1 MPPAII
7 GAVVALGASGLAAAS
22 IISVTTALVI
32 GMAATV
38 AGSLLSKPKL
48 PGMGNIKSQQERKQV
63 VRSSAA
69 SCNVIYGTTMISGV
83 LIFAEEEPGDQDDG
97 EWIHMV
103 LAIAGHKINRI
114 VEFYIGDDKAS
125 TYGNNVV
132 WALLND
138 LQEAD
143 PYLLKKCPSWKQDMI
158 GKGVALVRVSLKYD
172 QEMFPSGLPN
182 LKFVVEGKLVWDPRT
197 NTEYFTD
204 NAALCTLDYYLT
216 TIGVKKEDMM
226 LAEYVSAANTCD
238 EMVQNADGSMT
249 ARYTVNGTF
258 DVSEPFNDVL
268 MDGLFQACGGEPTY
282 IAGKHGILVGAYY
295 GPPAPNMVL
304 TQDHLRD
311 DVSITPEASFKDLTN
326 IIRGVYVDPKQD
338 YNETDFPPVVI
349 EEWLQQ
355 DGRELAED
363 FKFRFVNNPYTAQ
376 RLATIAVHR
385 KRVSRMME
393 LPINLKG
400 FKFRPGRFIN
410 IDLPHLGINMVEFRV
425 TKWDFDPQAGISI
438 TVRQESPSTYND
450 VVGKIVE
457 LPPLTNL
464 RPETI
469 AAPQNIRF
477 NLDKIGDVVQG
488 VLQWENPQ
496 EAAYNNVVI
505 FDSTGNVVNTIQVPG
520 NRVQLNG
527 LVKGKYK
534 VNVYA
539 FGFNGAKSSP
549 GYVEIDISAPNMPTN
564 IRVESGFYSVSIYPS
579 SSDLNAPTFEYWMSD
594 KALTGDA
601 VILQNASR
609 LGQGSFWTV
618 ENLNPMQIYYF
629 HVRTINIYGA
639 STFKSV
645 AGRAST
651 KADEILD
658 VVGKQWQDSELG
670 QVIKDMEVNIENL
683 DVVNKALEDVIR
695 QNKDDVEKL
704 NIAVRKSFQ
713 TIGDVTF
720 QIRQNKGT
728 NEAEIKRVEGV
739 VATETE
745 ARVQSFE
752 YLNAKVEG
760 VNGTLTGE
768 LNTFKEVYATDK
780 AVLVT
785 WQQEAIARFEY
796 NESSILEIQETTSTL
811 TESVAQHTR
820 QLTAQQSTLES
831 QGVTLDSQGKLLNAQ
846 GLKLDE
852 QGRLVDS
859 QGKIINSQGIQLDS
873 QGKLINDQGKVIDSH
888 GVAITEHASRI
899 TSVEKVSATNTQS
912 ITENKQAADSRFASN
927 EASINQA
934 QQTAAS
940 AEDAAVKFAV
950 QMAAESKKTQENIN
964 ESKAEILD
972 VKNIVANQELAMA
985 QQISQLKTEFNGNI
999 ATING
1004 QLKVV
1009 SDATSANASAI
1020 QILATDVGNN
1030 KGQISSIQTSITT
1043 LEKSVQETKDQLYA
1057 QTQSTDQRFTAVNQ
1071 TINQTKTELE
1081 KSIASSNQTLS
1092 SQIATVDGKAVQA
1105 GKDAATANSNA
1116 GKAQTTADG
1125 ATKNI
1130 NDYKTAN
1137 DKEIVLVKADI
1148 KSNREAIATEKQ
1160 ARTTDVTN
1168 LQASLNSTN
1177 AKVEQKMEA
1186 VVEHNGTVAATY
1198 TLRAGIELPNGT
1210 YKSAGLFLGVSGGTN
1225 PVASVGVNA
1234 DNFVVMNSRNGKLE
1248 TVFQVDSSGNV
1259 VIRNA
1264 LISKLFVEEA
1274 IVGSTLSSAD
1284 FSATKGIQIDF
1295 KNGKIIANGGTWGAG
1310 LNVGN
1315 PTGKGL
1321 SITDQTI
1328 LVRDENGRLRFA
1340 CGYIKG
1346 LV

>member
-103 LAIAGHKINRI
+103 LAIAGHKVNRI

-172 QEMFPSGLPN
+172 QEKFPSGLPN

-226 LAEYVSAANTCD
+226 LAEYASAANTCD

-496 EAAYNNVVI
+496 DAAYNNVVI
-505 FDSTGNVVNTIQVPG
+505 FDSTGSVVNTIQVPG
-520 NRVQLNG
+520 NRVQING

-549 GYVEIDISAPNMPTN
+549 GYIEIDISAPSVPTN
-564 IRVESGFYSVSIYPS
+564 IRVESGFYSVSVYPS

-594 KALTGDA
+594 KALNGDA
-601 VILQNASR
+601 AILQNASR

-683 DVVNKALEDVIR
+683 DVVNKALEDVIQ

-768 LNTFKEVYATDK
+768 LNTFKDVYATDK

-796 NESSILEIQETTSTL
+796 NESSILEIQETTTTL
-811 TESVAQHTR
+811 TESVAQHTT
-820 QLTAQQSTLES
+820 QLSAQQTSINQ
-831 QGVTLDSQGKLLNAQ
+831 QG
-846 GLKLDE
+846 E
-852 QGRLVDS
+852 
-859 QGKIINSQGIQLDS
+859 KITQAEG
-873 QGKLINDQGKVIDSH
+873 
-888 GVAITEHASRI
+888 RI
-899 TSVEKVSATNTQS
+899 TDVEKVSTDNTKA
-912 ITENKQAADSRFASN
+912 ITENKQSADSRFESN
-927 EASINQA
+927 EASLNQI
-934 QQTAAS
+934 QQTASS

-1043 LEKSVQETKDQLYA
+1043 LEKSTQETKDQLYA
-1057 QTQSTDQRFTAVNQ
+1057 QTQSTDQRFNAVNQ
-1071 TINQTKTELE
+1071 TINQTKTDLE
-1081 KSIASSNQTLS
+1081 NSIASSNQTLS

-1148 KSNREAIATEKQ
+1148 ATNKQAIATERQ